1 MKTMAGLYEE
11 NGKYKLICTQVESL
25 PGKHLLATYSHTIF
39 RPVVPVKE
47 LFERILKIGATQH
60 YAVVD
65 GDWTAELQDLA
76 EMMGFE
82 FYNLK

>member
-1 MKTMAGLYEE
+1 M
-11 NGKYKLICTQVESL
+11 
-25 PGKHLLATYSHTIF
+25 
-39 RPVVPVKE
+39 PVKE
-47 LFERILKIGATQH
+47 LFEQILKIGATQH

-82 FYNLK
+82 FYNIK